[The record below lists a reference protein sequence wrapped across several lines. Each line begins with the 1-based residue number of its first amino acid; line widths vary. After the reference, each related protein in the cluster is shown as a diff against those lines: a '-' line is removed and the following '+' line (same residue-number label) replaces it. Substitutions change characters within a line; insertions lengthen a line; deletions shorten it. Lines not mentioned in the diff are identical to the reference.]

1 MKIAQFIP
9 ALNSGGA
16 ERFVVDL
23 SNSLATNH
31 KVYLFTLLDV
41 NKHGFYKSDVCEN
54 VELISLNKKLGVNLL
69 LPFKI
74 FLKLCK
80 IKPDVVHTHLSPIF
94 YLFLCFFTLKKPIY
108 FHTIHNDANKEAKS
122 KFGYFIKLFLFKSKL
137 VIPITISDESSRGF
151 LSFYGLDSHQIN
163 NGRDVDLNKKYLN
176 NTMLQDFKKTPN
188 TKILLNVGR
197 IEYQKNHIML
207 AKAFNILVN
216 KGYDI
221 VLLIIGKKRDKEIT
235 DKIRLINKDIHL
247 VGQVSNPLDY
257 IANANVFCLSSLY
270 EGMPISLIECFS
282 VGVIPICT
290 PVGGIKDM
298 IVDGKNGF
306 LSKDITLESYVVALE
321 KYLSLNEDELNKMR
335 TYSKKEFKNY
345 SMETCL
351 SKHEDAYRK
360 KLDKK

>member
-74 FLKLCK
+74 FFKLCK

-94 YLFLCFFTLKKPIY
+94 YLFLCFFTLKKSIY
-108 FHTIHNDANKEAKS
+108 FHTIHNDATKEAKS

-137 VIPITISDESSRGF
+137 VSPITISDESSRGF
-151 LSFYGLDSHQIN
+151 QSFYGLDSHQIN
-163 NGRDVDLNKKYLN
+163 NGRYIDLNKKYINSAL
-176 NTMLQDFKKTPN
+176 LEGFKKTPA
-188 TKILLNVGR
+188 TKILLTVGR
-197 IEYQKNHIML
+197 ISHEKNQIML
-207 AKAFNILVN
+207 ANAFNILVN

-221 VLLIIGKKRDKEIT
+221 ALLIVGAILDKEIYT
-235 DKIRLINKDIHL
+235 KIKLINKDINL
-247 VGQVSNPLDY
+247 LGQVSNPLDY

-270 EGMPISLIECFS
+270 EGMPITLIECFG
-282 VGVIPICT
+282 VGAIPICT
-290 PVGGIKDM
+290 PVGGIKNM
-298 IVDGKNGF
+298 IVDGENGF
-306 LSKDITLESYVVALE
+306 LSKDISLESYVVALE
-321 KYLSLNEDELNKMR
+321 KCLHLNEDEINKMKIN
-335 TYSKKEFKNY
+335 SKKEYQNY
-345 SMETCL
+345 SMETCTN
-351 SKHEDAYRK
+351 KHEMVYQK
-360 KLDKK
+360 KL